1 MKVKK
6 LIMVNLIFGFMLMTS
21 MVGLNAES
29 IMGSQGSILATK
41 TGDVTEKIKMDYDFS
56 SLKENFIANKDEIK
70 AKLINDKDTINA
82 KLSNDK
88 DEIKVKLS
96 NMFDDVK
103 SFIKENV
110 SVTDINKRLMDNLN
124 NM

>member
-6 LIMVNLIFGFMLMTS
+6 LVMVNLIFGFMLMTS
-21 MVGLNAES
+21 IVGLNAES
-29 IMGSQGSILATK
+29 IMGSQDSILATK

-70 AKLINDKDTINA
+70 EKLINDKD
-82 KLSNDK
+82 D
-88 DEIKVKLS
+88 IKVKLS
-96 NMFDDVK
+96 NMLDDVK
-103 SFIKENV
+103 GFLKENV